1 MRNCHDSHYIHC
13 RNNLFFPY
21 YFCARFY
28 FFLFIFFVSMQS
40 SFGSVTATGAD
51 EEKKK
56 EQKQNCINI
65 FSPSQRKQHSILIC
79 YYVVALHRKFV
90 LSVSFTLFLCV
101 CVCVFGFAE
110 AEVISLSCM
119 CTAFESSFCG
129 LFPQEYGARIIEFGF
144 QKDCAHCSSNYM
156 DD

>member
-13 RNNLFFPY
+13 RNNLFFSLL
-21 YFCARFY
+21 FFRLF
-28 FFLFIFFVSMQS
+28 FFLSSSS
-40 SFGSVTATGAD
+40 SFLCRAHLVWL
-51 EEKKK
+51 
-56 EQKQNCINI
+56 Q
-65 FSPSQRKQHSILIC
+65 QRVQMWRKRRNKNKIVLHFHRVRENHIILIC

-90 LSVSFTLFLCV
+90 LSLSLFV

-144 QKDCAHCSSNYM
+144 QKDCAHCFSNYM